1 VNNHA
6 QSYQSYTPD
15 SNVAQSSSSLP
26 ASSVYYQQQSNQW
39 PYYYDQLAQTSGGL
53 AVADSNAS
61 VTNVATVGPD
71 YVHPSHQPPPP
82 GTTSWMTDAGNTA
95 APPAQVKFN
104 MPLCFAFNV

>member
-1 VNNHA
+1 MGIPLHKSKIA
-6 QSYQSYTPD
+6 APD
-15 SNVAQSSSSLP
+15 ELIND
-26 ASSVYYQQQSNQW
+26 YQQPLPGRPPQE
-39 PYYYDQLAQTSGGL
+39 YQLAQTSGGL

>member
-1 VNNHA
+1 MQPRVLVHYPQA
-6 QSYQSYTPD
+6 
-15 SNVAQSSSSLP
+15 
-26 ASSVYYQQQSNQW
+26 VYYQQQSNQW

-104 MPLCFAFNV
+104 MPLCFAFNVQNSAQGVNSQM